1 MHAPSKPP
9 FAFDVPMSA
18 EARIRTAT
26 IQDLAD
32 PCVGGADGEYQL
44 LLDRLIRDPAAHVLL
59 AEAGGSVVGR
69 ICLVI
74 KAGVCELSGLVVA
87 GPQRQRGH
95 GTLLLH
101 GGEDVARTSG
111 CSATRLTVGKLNS
124 VAQSWYLREGYRQI
138 GDGLSEGLMD
148 ESGRVVH
155 AREPVWVMEKTI
167 SNSPRRPC
175 RLST

>member
-1 MHAPSKPP
+1 
-9 FAFDVPMSA
+9 
-18 EARIRTAT
+18 
-26 IQDLAD
+26 
-32 PCVGGADGEYQL
+32 
-44 LLDRLIRDPAAHVLL
+44 
-59 AEAGGSVVGR
+59 
-69 ICLVI
+69 
-74 KAGVCELSGLVVA
+74 
-87 GPQRQRGH
+87 
-95 GTLLLH
+95 
-101 GGEDVARTSG
+101 
-111 CSATRLTVGKLNS
+111 LNS